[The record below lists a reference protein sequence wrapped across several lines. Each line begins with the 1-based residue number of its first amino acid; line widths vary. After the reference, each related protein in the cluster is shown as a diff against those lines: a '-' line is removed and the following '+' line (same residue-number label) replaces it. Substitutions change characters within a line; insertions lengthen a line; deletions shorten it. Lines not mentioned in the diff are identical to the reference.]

1 MKSRELPT
9 HFRLPWPV
17 LALVLSSGCEQQDQ
31 LALDHRGIVKAAL
44 EEEAQGARATNVPIP
59 CVMPIMYKLGD
70 NTDRLNLSNSI
81 DLNRRNKLPQSWL
94 PTSMSFCTAR
104 SGQSYLSVYEPDQ
117 LRDEAG
123 IDIDMHCGALCGSG
137 QTYILH
143 RKDGAWHVV
152 GREPGWV
159 S

>member
-1 MKSRELPT
+1 MRRRTSSAA
-9 HFRLPWPV
+9 V
-17 LALVLSSGCEQQDQ
+17 LAFVLSSGCEQQDQ

-44 EEEAQGARATNVPIP
+44 EDQDHGARAAKVPIP
-59 CVMPIMYKLGD
+59 CVMPVMYKLGD
-70 NTDRLNLSNSI
+70 STDRYKLGDRI
-81 DLNRRNKLPQSWL
+81 DLDRRKKLAQSWL

-104 SGQSYLSVYEPDQ
+104 SGENYLSVYEPDQ
-117 LRDEAG
+117 LKDEAG

-152 GREPGWV
+152 GRQPRWV